1 MLYVH
6 YANRYESL
14 ARRLLDELGG
24 TRENVFVSDQVVV
37 PSAAVQRHL
46 TLAMADAHGICANVE
61 FVYLARW
68 LWQQVARVVEGV
80 AAESPFDPAALAWRV
95 YAAFGDAAFVAA
107 HPRLSAYLN
116 STGTDDV
123 MRYELAVQ
131 TAALLEQ
138 YVTYRSDWLAKWQ
151 GAPTPTLP
159 RGAGEGGGC
168 SYCRV
173 VGPGAVIVAAKSCS
187 ASTGSNS

>member
-6 YANRYESL
+6 YANRYETL
-14 ARRLLDELGG
+14 ARRLLDQLGG
-24 TRENVFVSDQVVV
+24 AREDVFAGDQVVV

-68 LWQQVARVVEGV
+68 LWRQVARVVEGV

-95 YAAFGDAAFVAA
+95 HAAFGDAAFVAA
-107 HPRLSAYLN
+107 HPRLSAYLD
-116 STGTDDV
+116 TAGTDHV
-123 MRYELAVQ
+123 MRYELAVK

-138 YVTYRSDWLAKWQ
+138 YVTYRTDWLAKWQ
-151 GAPTPTLP
+151 AGGAPGLGPAPTPTLP
-159 RGAGEGGGC
+159 QGG
-168 SYCRV
+168 R
-173 VGPGAVIVAAKSCS
+173 
-187 ASTGSNS
+187 